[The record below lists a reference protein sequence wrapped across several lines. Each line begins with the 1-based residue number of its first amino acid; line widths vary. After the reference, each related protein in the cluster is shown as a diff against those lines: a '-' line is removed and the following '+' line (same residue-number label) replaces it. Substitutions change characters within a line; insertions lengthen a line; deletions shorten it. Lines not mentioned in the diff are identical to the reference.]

1 MENKNYE
8 CKRCFYNCNQLNDM
22 KKHLNKKIK
31 CIRKLESF
39 NYNDDELYNLLLTKN
54 NNKIIVKNLFLQI
67 VIYQDIYQ
75 KIYAVIKIRLK

>member
-31 CIRKLESF
+31 CYKYKTICSRNIRK
-39 NYNDDELYNLLLTKN
+39 Y
-54 NNKIIVKNLFLQI
+54 
-67 VIYQDIYQ
+67 
-75 KIYAVIKIRLK
+75 IRPK